1 MNAFLKQM
9 KFYAVVKEDFFFLV
23 EDKSNIIE
31 MCVILL

>member
-9 KFYAVVKEDFFFLV
+9 KFYAVVMEDFFWM
-23 EDKSNIIE
+23 EHKSDIIE